1 MIGDILSLVSALC
14 YAIYATYLKIK
25 VPKEKEETFRFAAFL
40 GFVGLFNDIIVL
52 PIIVLFNFTGIE
64 PFEWPN

>member
-1 MIGDILSLVSALC
+1 MIGDILSLISALF

-25 VPKEKEETFRFAAFL
+25 VPKEKEETFRFGAFL